1 MKISRLRI
9 SFIASLLFC
18 ITFFTTN
25 VSGDITSQISDKV
38 LNLKESPHAYSFII
52 SGHAYGTPSGSL
64 YPAASLLGNIQLFNS
79 LKPDF
84 MMLLGDAIQ
93 HQGAGN
99 GIGKLE
105 IEIFKKSLVDKLD
118 FPIFNSP
125 GNHDLSIRNLY
136 EKYFGKTFFHFQ
148 QSSELYIV
156 LDTQLGPGLSDR
168 PQRDYV
174 LNLIK
179 SAKQDNGI
187 KNIFVFMHTTL
198 WAVNNS
204 PLNSIN
210 PWVNGPMSGSNDF
223 EKIIL
228 PELNLLAQEKNVYL
242 FSGDIGLKNYQL
254 GKFPQESFPLF
265 YQKHNNITYIANG
278 LAENENDAVIKVD
291 VSIDG
296 DVAFYPISLI
306 GNEIGNIDQYGIEY
320 WQNKFA
326 ISESANTV
334 EVKVDMTT
342 KVYKKIKK
350 IMKSKN
356 FILGNVFLLFLAFIY
371 IVFLR
376 YRLAKK

>member
-1 MKISRLRI
+1 MKISKLRI

-18 ITFFTTN
+18 MTFVTSN
-25 VSGDITSQISDKV
+25 VSGDITSQISDEV
-38 LNLKESPHAYSFII
+38 LNLQESPHSYSFIV
-52 SGHAYGTPSGSL
+52 SGHTYGTPSGSF

-99 GIGKLE
+99 GIGELE
-105 IEIFKKSLVDKLD
+105 IEIFKKSLVDKLE
-118 FPIFNSP
+118 FPVFNSP

-156 LDTQLGPGLSDR
+156 LDTQLGPSLSDR

-179 SAKQDNGI
+179 SAKEDKGI

-210 PWVNGPMSGSNDF
+210 PWVNGPMSGGNDF

-242 FSGDIGLKNYQL
+242 FSGDIGIKNYKL

-326 ISESANTV
+326 ISESANAT
-334 EVKVDMTT
+334 EVSMKT
-342 KVYKKIKK
+342 KVYKKIKT
-350 IMKSKN
+350 IMKNKY